1 MNISRKPVFLS
12 FGLLLIMFLPM
23 MAQGGCLQSDLTGNW
38 TTFAMSVDSIG
49 SYPSATTS
57 CKIKLKS
64 TGKINTEK
72 YSKCYERSYGGIE
85 TVPVAGGSF
94 SVNKTCHLDGK
105 IKMDSTFGRQT
116 FVVDFGTLAK
126 DKKTFSAVGYIVEAP
141 SIVTNVTGVKK

>member
-1 MNISRKPVFLS
+1 
-12 FGLLLIMFLPM
+12 
-23 MAQGGCLQSDLTGNW
+23 MAQGACSQSDLTGNW
-38 TTFAMSVDSIG
+38 TTFAMSVDSIC

-64 TGKINTEK
+64 TGKINTER
-72 YSKCYERSYGGIE
+72 YSKCYERSYGGLE

-94 SVNKTCHLDGK
+94 SVSNTCHLDGK

-116 FVVDFGTLAK
+116 FVVDFGTLAQ

-141 SIVTNVTGVKK
+141 SIVTHVTGVKK